1 MQINLLGVLE
11 GWTSAIKASI
21 EDQQTS
27 ERFREDI
34 QTLFK
39 SMIEEMLTD
48 SIQTISSLFD
58 KKGDDANQKNFE
70 NDYSVGAQ
78 KSLNNNAS
86 AFIGHSFAAP
96 P

>member
-39 SMIEEMLTD
+39 SIIEEMLTD
-48 SIQTISSLFD
+48 SI
-58 KKGDDANQKNFE
+58 
-70 NDYSVGAQ
+70 
-78 KSLNNNAS
+78 
-86 AFIGHSFAAP
+86 
-96 P
+96 